1 MRAELTWQGRTVL
14 VSGIIDRLEADAQ
27 GRPFVVDLKTGRHAP
42 TGPEMA
48 TQPQLAA
55 YQVALR
61 AHGVAGLRDD
71 PDGDPALRAA
81 LAGLSAPATPGGAAL
96 VQLGAGTGKTKV
108 QEQPALADED
118 TWALQQ
124 VFLAAE
130 RTVGPRYLSLHD
142 GGARC
147 ALPSVC
153 PLCAEGRQVTE
164 WNR

>member
-1 MRAELTWQGRTVL
+1 MTEAYVFDAIRTPRGKGKKDGSLHEVKPISLLVGLLTELQARIYHEDV
-14 VSGIIDRLEADAQ
+14 
-27 GRPFVVDLKTGRHAP
+27 
-42 TGPEMA
+42 
-48 TQPQLAA
+48 
-55 YQVALR
+55 
-61 AHGVAGLRDD
+61 
-71 PDGDPALRAA
+71 
-81 LAGLSAPATPGGAAL
+81 
-96 VQLGAGTGKTKV
+96 
-108 QEQPALADED
+108 QPALADED